1 MANILV
7 VDDNATNRKLLS
19 VLLNHEGHETLEAKD
34 GEAGL
39 ATARAERPQLVI
51 SDILMPSMDGY
62 EFVRRL
68 RADPDLGEVPIIFY
82 TAHYHEREA
91 RALAESCGVARV
103 LVKPC
108 PVAEIL
114 GAVERSLTGASEIP
128 VAASKE
134 DFTREHLRLLTNK
147 LSEKATALQVA
158 NSRLEALTEL
168 NVQIVSE
175 RDPEALIEKVC
186 RGARNLLGAK
196 SAVLAVSEA
205 GEAGERGAVR
215 FSTCGIDPVDGLL
228 RTPRIDIGLLGRVY
242 AQQRPLRAMAA
253 NNELLD
259 TGLPSDYPDAH
270 SLVAAPVI
278 SPSRA
283 YGWLCLLDKIGS
295 RAFDAADERNL
306 AILGAQVGRI
316 YENGSLYAEVQRH
329 AAQLAVQVE
338 ERTIATRKIQQL
350 NRVYAVLS
358 SITSLIVRAP
368 DRAELLRE
376 ACRLAV
382 EEGKFRLAWCG
393 WCNGGGSELRVV
405 AFAGEKSGLLQH
417 ESILVNGEDAQD
429 SLLAAAWRTCVPQIC
444 NDIASETRTV
454 ISRADLLARGFRSIA
469 VLPFELD
476 GRFVGCLNLLSDER
490 GFFDDAEVKLLTELA
505 GDISF
510 ALDHIEKSERL
521 NYLAYYD
528 AVTGLAN
535 RTLLLERLALQVA
548 AAAHEGHRLALVIE
562 QLDRFDAMQDLLGRP
577 AVEDLMRQLGERLT
591 RCVGEATAV
600 ARIGPDRFAAMLL
613 RFDEEREVASALE
626 NWRRQWLSTPYLVH
640 GQEVTVTARAGA
652 AVFPADGRDADTLL
666 KNAEAAV
673 HKARDTGETHIFYT
687 HGLTEG
693 IAERMGL
700 EASMRGALQR
710 EEFVLHYQPKVD
722 LQTRRVIG
730 LEALLRWQNPELG
743 VLPPDRF
750 IPLMEENGMIVEVGA
765 WVLRRAIQDR
775 MLWVEKGLSAPRVAV
790 NVSVVQIRR
799 AGFVR
804 TVSDSLRF
812 AGRDAG
818 IDIEVTESV
827 IMDKAGDNIQKLTEL
842 RDLGVGIALD
852 DFGTGYSSLGY
863 LAKMPVETLKIDRSF
878 IATMAEDSDSMTLVS
893 SIISLAHNLKLN
905 TVAEGVETE
914 AQAKLLSLLRCDQ
927 IQGYLVS
934 KPLCFDDMTV
944 FLSRNRK

>member
-19 VLLNHEGHETLEAKD
+19 VLLKHEGHATLEAHD

-91 RALAESCGVARV
+91 RALAQSCGVARV

-114 GAVERSLTGASEIP
+114 GAIERSLTGAPEIP
-128 VAASKE
+128 LAVREE

-168 NVQIVSE
+168 NVQIASE

-205 GEAGERGAVR
+205 GESGESGERGAVR
-215 FSTCGIDPVDGLL
+215 FSTCGIDPVDGVL
-228 RTPRIDIGLLGRVY
+228 RTPRIDLGLLGRVY
-242 AQQRPLRAMAA
+242 TQQRPLRAMAA

-259 TGLPSDYPDAH
+259 TGLPTGYPDAH
-270 SLVAAPVI
+270 SFLAAPVV

-283 YGWLCLLDKIGS
+283 FGWLCLLDKIGA
-295 RAFDAADERNL
+295 RAFDGADERIL
-306 AILGAQVGRI
+306 AIIGAQVGRI
-316 YENGSLYAEVQRH
+316 YENGSLYTEVRQH
-329 AAQLAVQVE
+329 AAQLAVQIE

-358 SITSLIVRAP
+358 SITSLIVRVS

-393 WCNGGGSELRVV
+393 WCSVGGAELRVV
-405 AFAGEKSGLLQH
+405 AFAGEKSGLLQR
-417 ESILVNGEDAQD
+417 ESILIDGEDVQD
-429 SLLAAAWRTCVPQIC
+429 SFLATAARTRVPQIC
-444 NDIASETRTV
+444 NDIASEPRTV
-454 ISRADLLARGFRSIA
+454 IARADMLAGGFRSIA
-469 VLPFELD
+469 ILPFELD

-490 GFFDDAEVKLLTELA
+490 DFFDHAEVKLLTELA

-535 RTLLLERLALQVA
+535 RTLFLERLALQVA

-562 QLDRFDAMQDLLGRP
+562 HLERFDTMHDVLGRP
-577 AVEDLMRQLGERLT
+577 AAEDLMRQLGERLVQS
-591 RCVGEATAV
+591 VGETTAV

-613 RFDEEREVASALE
+613 RFDEEREVASAIE

-640 GQEVTVTARAGA
+640 GQEVTVTAKAGA

-666 KNAEAAV
+666 KNAEAAL

-722 LQTRRVIG
+722 LQSRRVIG

-743 VLPPDRF
+743 VLRPDRF
-750 IPLMEENGMIVEVGA
+750 IPIMEENGMIVEVGA

-775 MLWVEKGLSAPRVAV
+775 MLWIEKGLSAPRVAV

-804 TVSDSLRF
+804 TVSDSLQL

-818 IDIEVTESV
+818 IDIEITESV

-842 RDLGVGIALD
+842 RDLGIGIALD

-863 LAKMPVETLKIDRSF
+863 LARMPVETLKIDRSF
-878 IATMAEDSDSMTLVS
+878 IATMSDDSGAMTLVS

-905 TVAEGVETE
+905 TVA
-914 AQAKLLSLLRCDQ
+914 
-927 IQGYLVS
+927 
-934 KPLCFDDMTV
+934 
-944 FLSRNRK
+944 